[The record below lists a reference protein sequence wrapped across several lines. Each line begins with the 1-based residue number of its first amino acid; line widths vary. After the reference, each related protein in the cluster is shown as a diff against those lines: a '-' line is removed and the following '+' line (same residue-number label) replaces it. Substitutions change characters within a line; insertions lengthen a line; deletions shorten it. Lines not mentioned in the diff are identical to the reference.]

1 MTYGRV
7 MVRLIPLPDRE
18 GRPGDARLWFNP
30 EHITTAAPAVSRSQD
45 AAGDTFT
52 LSVELKLEGLPMQRA
67 WLAMCRTAEE
77 TDQKWRQFLDLV
89 AGPDVP

>member
-1 MTYGRV
+1 

-30 EHITTAAPAVSRSQD
+30 EHITTAAPIVSRSQD
-45 AAGDTFT
+45 TGGVIFT

-67 WLAMCRTAEE
+67 WLATARTVEE

-89 AGPDVP
+89 ASPDAL